1 LTRFNVLLQSET
13 MAYEIRFEDMGG
25 CVYGND
31 YVVTAMMKGINVGE
45 KITACVESQT
55 ATEWKSIGQIRL

>member
-1 LTRFNVLLQSET
+1 